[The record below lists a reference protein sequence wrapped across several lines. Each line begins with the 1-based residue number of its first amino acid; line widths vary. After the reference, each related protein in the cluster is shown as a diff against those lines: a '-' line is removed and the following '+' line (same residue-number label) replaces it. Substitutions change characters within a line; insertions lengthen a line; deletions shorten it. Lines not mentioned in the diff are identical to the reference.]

1 MRTEKLVTVELLN
14 IKIMEAK
21 EILIALSKAG
31 MIEKGD
37 TCMGKS
43 LKKAIQI
50 TESGRIN
57 SQKEYLYTFEE
68 IAYIEPS
75 AIAYTHGSDKIFI
88 YEID

>member
-1 MRTEKLVTVELLN
+1 MK
-14 IKIMEAK
+14 AK

-37 TCMGKS
+37 ICTGKS
-43 LKKAIQI
+43 LIKAIQI
-50 TESGRIN
+50 TESGHIN

-75 AIAYTHGSDKIFI
+75 VIAYTRESDKIFI